1 MHALQPI
8 RVPLPAAGATTWRA
22 RRRRRPAGR
31 GVAIDLGTSTVRIA
45 SAGRVLLEEPAVI
58 ALSRRRRVVAVGAG
72 ARAMLGRSPA
82 DIAVVEPIVDGL
94 IADVD
99 LAEQLLRTLL
109 TRVGVAHGWAHD
121 AVVAVPLLTTD
132 LQRRA
137 LLQCIQRCLPKADLV
152 ALEAPM
158 AAAIGAELPV
168 QEPFGTMVVDVGRGV
183 TEAAVISLGD
193 MVTSHTAVV
202 GGAAAEAAVAS
213 HLSARHD
220 LRLGKASADRLVR
233 LSSQPRCRSVVARG
247 IDRSSGLPRAVRA
260 SSEEVRAAMG
270 QVIDSIAEVARAAID
285 AAPDALAA
293 DVMHGPIVLTGGGSQ
308 LFGLPARIAELTG
321 IDVTVR
327 DLPDRAVIDGA
338 RRCLGCPQRTARR
351 R

>member
-1 MHALQPI
+1 M
-8 RVPLPAAGATTWRA
+8 
-22 RRRRRPAGR
+22 
-31 GVAIDLGTSTVRIA
+31 
-45 SAGRVLLEEPAVI
+45 LLEEPAVI
-58 ALSRRRRVVAVGAG
+58 ALSRRRRVVAAGSG

-99 LAEQLLRTLL
+99 LAEQLLGTLL

-121 AVVAVPLLTTD
+121 AVVAVPVLTTD

-137 LLQCIQRCLPKADLV
+137 LLQCIQRCLPRAGLV

-158 AAAIGAELPV
+158 AAAIGADLPV
-168 QEPFGTMVVDVGRGV
+168 QEPFGTMVVDVGRGI
-183 TEAAVISLGD
+183 TEAAVLSLGD
-193 MVTSHTAVV
+193 MVTSYTAVV
-202 GGAAAEAAVAS
+202 GGAAAEAVVAD

-220 LRLGKASADRLVR
+220 LRVGRASVDRLVR

-247 IDRSSGLPRAVRA
+247 TDCSSGLPRAVRVP
-260 SSEEVRAAMG
+260 SDEVREVMG
-270 QVIDSIAEVARAAID
+270 QVIDSIAEIARAAID

-293 DVMHGPIVLTGGGSQ
+293 DIMHGPIVVTGGGSQ
-308 LFGLPARIAELTG
+308 LFGLPKRIAQLTG

-338 RRCLGCPQRTARR
+338 RRCLGSPHPAARR